1 MLYMRLCLDFLVVNG
16 VGFDLSIGKLYRF
29 SVNVTFSDG
38 G

>member
-1 MLYMRLCLDFLVVNG
+1 LPVLGAWLHKYVEV
-16 VGFDLSIGKLYRF
+16 YRF

>member
-1 MLYMRLCLDFLVVNG
+1 MREEEV
-16 VGFDLSIGKLYRF
+16 LSLLSKGSSNKEIVYRF